1 MSQTPAPAQGSLDNL
16 PLADRLRWL
25 LAVRIGV
32 VVVLPVAA
40 WVITRTADTP
50 EVTALVVP
58 GVVLLAV
65 GLVLHRLSALGRRWA
80 VAAITVPV
88 ILDAVHLGW
97 ALYVAGGISGPVV
110 YVIVLHVIC
119 VTLLGSFRTGLKLA
133 LWHSL
138 VVMSVL
144 KAVDT
149 ALLPAHDVVQGF
161 DALSYGVFL
170 VAVWVTAVMTSGLGA
185 VNERE
190 LRRRRYDEEALRRL
204 AGALH
209 EADTSAKVAEALL
222 DFTVDAADSPLA
234 AVHCHVPGGS
244 AVPAVDLAVRKRRDQ
259 HAEPLRGIGAPAPGS
274 LLATAVDRGS
284 TVLAAMTGPDRWV
297 DEVLEGAGRVVAV
310 PFGLDGSGSGV
321 LTFQDDARTGSRIE
335 RRRVGVAEQAVAHA
349 ATAFA
354 RVALLEHLQASALT
368 DGLTGVANRRAFDAA
383 FERELAVAARAG
395 APVAVLIIDLDHF
408 KQLNDTYGHQ
418 AGDDVLRGVGAAL
431 RSCVRPG
438 DVAARYGGE
447 EFALVLPGATVDQAV
462 AVARRL
468 RTVLREVEA
477 PRPITASLGI
487 ACQHGAGLSAA
498 ELLATADTALY
509 AAKAG
514 GRDRAH
520 LAGAEGPVTGDAVDE
535 PIVARIPLPP
545 VPTRARAA
553 R

>member
-1 MSQTPAPAQGSLDNL
+1 
-16 PLADRLRWL
+16 
-25 LAVRIGV
+25 
-32 VVVLPVAA
+32 
-40 WVITRTADTP
+40 
-50 EVTALVVP
+50 
-58 GVVLLAV
+58 
-65 GLVLHRLSALGRRWA
+65 
-80 VAAITVPV
+80 VPV

-477 PRPITASLGI
+477 PRPVTASLGI

>member
-1 MSQTPAPAQGSLDNL
+1 MSQTAASPQGSLDNL

-25 LAVRIGV
+25 LGVRIGV
-32 VVVLPVAA
+32 VVLLPVAA
-40 WVITRTADTP
+40 WVVTRTADTP
-50 EVTALVVP
+50 GVDTLVVP
-58 GVVLLAV
+58 GLVLLTV
-65 GLVLHRLSALGRRWA
+65 GLVLQKLSAFGRRWA
-80 VAAITVPV
+80 VAAITAPV

-149 ALLPAHDVVQGF
+149 ALLPAHGVVQGF
-161 DALSYGVFL
+161 ESLPYGVFL
-170 VAVWVTAVMTSGLGA
+170 VAVWVTAMMTSGLGA

-209 EADTSAKVAEALL
+209 EADTGAKVAEALL

-234 AVHCHVPGGS
+234 AVHCHVPEGS
-244 AVPAVDLAVRKRRDQ
+244 AVPAVDLAVRKHRD
-259 HAEPLRGIGAPAPGS
+259 HDAEPLRAVGAPPPGS
-274 LLATAVDRGS
+274 LLAAAVDRGS
-284 TVLAAMTGPDRWV
+284 TLLAAVKGPDRWV
-297 DEVLEGAGRVVAV
+297 DDVLEGARRVVAV

-321 LTFQDDARTGSRIE
+321 LTFQDDARSGSRIE

-383 FERELAVAARAG
+383 FDRELSVAARGG
-395 APVAVLIIDLDHF
+395 APVSVLIIDLDHF

-447 EFALVLPGATVDQAV
+447 EFALILPGATADDAV

-487 ACQHGAGLSAA
+487 ACQRGAGLSAA

-520 LAGAEGPVTGDAVDE
+520 LAGVEGPVTGGATDLVP
-535 PIVARIPLPP
+535 PIP
-545 VPTRARAA
+545 VPRPVEEHATR
-553 R
+553 

>member
-1 MSQTPAPAQGSLDNL
+1 M
-16 PLADRLRWL
+16 
-25 LAVRIGV
+25 
-32 VVVLPVAA
+32 
-40 WVITRTADTP
+40 
-50 EVTALVVP
+50 
-58 GVVLLAV
+58 
-65 GLVLHRLSALGRRWA
+65 
-80 VAAITVPV
+80 AAITAPV

-138 VVMSVL
+138 VVMSIL

-149 ALLPAHDVVQGF
+149 ALLPAHGVVQGF

-204 AGALH
+204 AAALH
-209 EADTSAKVAEALL
+209 EADTGAKVAEALL

-234 AVHCHVPGGS
+234 AVLCHVPEGS

-259 HAEPLRGIGAPAPGS
+259 DAEPLRGSGAPPPGS
-274 LLATAVDRGS
+274 LLAAAVDQGS
-284 TVLAAMTGPDRWV
+284 TVLAAMKGSDRWV

-383 FERELAVAARAG
+383 FERELSTAARSG
-395 APVAVLIIDLDHF
+395 APVSVLIIDLDHF

-447 EFALVLPGATVDQAV
+447 EFALVLPGATADDAV
-462 AVARRL
+462 VVAHRL
-468 RTVLREVEA
+468 RAVLRDVEA

-535 PIVARIPLPP
+535 PIVARISLPP
-545 VPTRARAA
+545 VPSRAHAA
-553 R
+553 L